1 MIMKK
6 SGNIIYLSFS
16 AFVTSTT
23 VRTTTTKSQIVADEY
38 EDLNPDRAEKK
49 KESENA
55 KTIIQNFNV
64 TSNIQFR

>member
-1 MIMKK
+1 MIF
-6 SGNIIYLSFS
+6 LSFP

-23 VRTTTTKSQIVADEY
+23 ASTTTKKAEIIADEK
-38 EDLNPDRAEKK
+38 DDPDRAEKN

-55 KTIIQNFNV
+55 KTIIQNFNI